1 MQMLWYLEYTL
12 LSTASWSCKFIFI
25 GSMRFRISV
34 LDSLPSTLLRR
45 SIRRIML
52 ACSGSR
58 GPLNVRILLCN
69 SSSLDSVDIVAL
81 AYLPGAFII
90 RVLVLTEL
98 RENVLQVDNS
108 ESESG
113 LALTLSWGAVSK
125 VPRVT
130 SDADVYK
137 GSVV

>member
-1 MQMLWYLEYTL
+1 
-12 LSTASWSCKFIFI
+12 
-25 GSMRFRISV
+25 
-34 LDSLPSTLLRR
+34 
-45 SIRRIML
+45 ML

-113 LALTLSWGAVSK
+113 LALTLPWGAVSK